1 MSQILQLE
9 TREFEVRLDA
19 ETRTVSGIAVPY
31 GQDANIGGRYTERFA
46 PGAIAGVEDVKLFY
60 QHNEPIGRVLTGE
73 DTPNGYQITAQI
85 SDTQR
90 GNEVYTLLKDGV
102 LNRFSVGFAPVE
114 QTRDG
119 NTVTRTKVDLKEVS
133 VVAFPAYSGAS
144 ISEVREEETTDSQ
157 PAEETLP
164 ESRGENMENL
174 QNELVE
180 VRAEVAEV
188 RRLAEAGFVATP
200 ATPSFEKFR
209 SVGEYAKGLASMD
222 SDAVELFERST
233 TSADA
238 ALRPGWVGYL
248 DNLID
253 LGMPTLSAF
262 SRSALPA
269 TGLTIE
275 WAKVNT
281 NTIATTK
288 QTTENTALNDGNISL
303 TTVSASVGTYGSQTS
318 LSRQSIERSTV
329 NYLDVAFR
337 AMALG
342 YAKKLNADFVAT
354 IAGLTF
360 GVPKTFDASAGTAAA
375 IIGAIVDGTSYIY
388 QNAGMLPQFIV
399 VDPTA
404 YKFFLSKVDSA
415 GRPIV
420 VVDGAGV
427 NNIGSG
433 NPARLAG
440 QIAGLPLIVD
450 PALAA
455 NSAYLANAEAL
466 TSYLSAGAPTR
477 LSLESPS
484 TLTNTYAVY
493 GYAAFAVPFEAA
505 IVKIKVA

>member
-1 MSQILQLE
+1 
-9 TREFEVRLDA
+9 
-19 ETRTVSGIAVPY
+19 
-31 GQDANIGGRYTERFA
+31 
-46 PGAIAGVEDVKLFY
+46 
-60 QHNEPIGRVLTGE
+60 
-73 DTPNGYQITAQI
+73 
-85 SDTQR
+85 
-90 GNEVYTLLKDGV
+90 
-102 LNRFSVGFAPVE
+102 
-114 QTRDG
+114 
-119 NTVTRTKVDLKEVS
+119 
-133 VVAFPAYSGAS
+133 
-144 ISEVREEETTDSQ
+144 
-157 PAEETLP
+157 
-164 ESRGENMENL
+164 
-174 QNELVE
+174 
-180 VRAEVAEV
+180 
-188 RRLAEAGFVATP
+188 
-200 ATPSFEKFR
+200 
-209 SVGEYAKGLASMD
+209 
-222 SDAVELFERST
+222 
-233 TSADA
+233 
-238 ALRPGWVGYL
+238 
-248 DNLID
+248 
-253 LGMPTLSAF
+253 MPTLSAF

-281 NTIATTK
+281 NTIATGK
-288 QTTENTALNDGNISL
+288 QSTENSALTDGNIAL
-303 TTVSASVGTYGSQTS
+303 TTVSTSVGTYGSQTS
-318 LSRQSIERSTV
+318 LSRQAIERSTV

-342 YAKKLNADFVAT
+342 YAKKLNTDFIST
-354 IAGLTF
+354 ITGLTF
-360 GVPKTFDASAGTAAA
+360 GLSKTFDASAGTAAA

-450 PALAA
+450 PSLAA

-466 TSYLSAGAPTR
+466 TTYLSAGAPTR